1 MNKDTI
7 RNAALKIGQYLYV
20 TKTASVESLRSIF
33 SAFAPDDF
41 YGAIGWLLR
50 EETAT
55 LDSGNLVL
63 CTEPGFVSPFY
74 F

>member
-7 RNAALKIGQYLYV
+7 RNAALRIGQYLYT
-20 TKTASVESLRSIF
+20 TKNVSMESLRSIF
-33 SAFAPDDF
+33 GTLTPAVF

-50 EETAT
+50 EETAV
-55 LDSGNLVL
+55 LEQDNLVL
-63 CTEPGFVSPFY
+63 CTDSGFVYPFY